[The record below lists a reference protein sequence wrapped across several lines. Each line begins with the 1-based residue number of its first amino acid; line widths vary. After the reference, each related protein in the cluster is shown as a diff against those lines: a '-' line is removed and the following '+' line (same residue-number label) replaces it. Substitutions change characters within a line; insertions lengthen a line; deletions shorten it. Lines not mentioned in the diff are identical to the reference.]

1 VSLLVVRGLRVVYGA
16 TIAVDDVDVTAYRGE
31 ILALIGPNGAGKSTF
46 LDAVAG
52 VAPVEAGQVMLD
64 GLELEGP
71 PHRRSRA
78 GLARTFQTPAL
89 IGPTP
94 IDEVALAS
102 TPGRGVVRG
111 LFNGPGRAGAAAAA
125 DLLERVEL
133 APELWRA
140 RVRDLG
146 LTDRRRVELARA
158 LACGPRL
165 LLLDEPAA
173 GLPAPDRARFA
184 ALVASLAGPDLG
196 IVLVEHDM
204 ALVSAVAHVVVALD
218 QGRVV
223 AIGSYAEVAGHPVV
237 RSSYLGEVVDA

>member
-16 TIAVDDVDVTAYRGE
+16 TVAVDDVHLTAYRGE

-52 VAPVEAGQVMLD
+52 VAPVEAGHVTLD
-64 GLELEGP
+64 GLELDGP
-71 PHRRSRA
+71 PHRRCRA

-89 IGPTP
+89 MGPTP

-102 TPGRGVVRG
+102 TAGRGVVAG
-111 LFNGPGRAGAAAAA
+111 LFSAPGRAGAAAAA
-125 DLLERVEL
+125 ELLERVDL
-133 APELWRA
+133 APALWCA
-140 RVRDLG
+140 PVSDLG
-146 LTDRRRVELARA
+146 LTDQRRVELARA

-173 GLPAPDRARFA
+173 GLPAADRERFA
-184 ALVASLAGPDLG
+184 SLVASLTGPDLG

-204 ALVSAVAHVVVALD
+204 ALVSAVANVVVALD
-218 QGRVV
+218 QGAVV
-223 AIGSYAEVAGHPVV
+223 ATGTYAEVAGHPTV

>member
-1 VSLLVVRGLRVVYGA
+1 MSLLLARGLRVVYGA
-16 TIAVDDVDVTAYRGE
+16 TVAVDDVDLTAYRGE

-52 VAPVEAGQVMLD
+52 AAPVQAGSVMLD
-64 GLELEGP
+64 GLDLEGP

-94 IDEVALAS
+94 IDEVALAAMS
-102 TPGRGVVRG
+102 GRGVVAG
-111 LFNGPGRAGAAAAA
+111 LFTGPGRAGTDAAAG
-125 DLLERVEL
+125 LLERVGL
-133 APELWRA
+133 ASGLWRA

-146 LTDRRRVELARA
+146 LTDQRRVELARA

-173 GLPAPDRARFA
+173 GLPAADRQRFA
-184 ALVASLAGPDLG
+184 DLVASLAGPDLG

-223 AIGSYAEVAGHPVV
+223 ATGSYAEVAANPIV
-237 RSSYLGEVVDA
+237 RSSYLGEVVEA

>member
-16 TIAVDDVDVTAYRGE
+16 TVAVDDVDVTAYRGE
-31 ILALIGPNGAGKSTF
+31 ILALIGPNGAGKSTL

-52 VAPVEAGQVMLD
+52 VAPAESGCVTLD

-94 IDEVALAS
+94 LDEVALAS
-102 TPGRGVVRG
+102 TPGRGVVGG
-111 LFNGPGRAGAAAAA
+111 LFTGPGRAGTTAAAE
-125 DLLERVEL
+125 LLERVGL
-133 APELWRA
+133 APGLWRA

-146 LTDRRRVELARA
+146 LTDQRRVELARA
-158 LACGPRL
+158 LACAPRL

-173 GLPAPDRARFA
+173 GLPAADRQRFA
-184 ALVASLAGPDLG
+184 ELVASLTGPDLG

-204 ALVSAVAHVVVALD
+204 ALVSAVAHAVVALD

-223 AIGSYAEVAGHPVV
+223 ATGTYAEVAGHPTV
-237 RSSYLGEVVDA
+237 RSSYLGEVVEA